1 MTDGNTG
8 DTTMQQ
14 AIYSN
19 ISRDI
24 TLGKTITLTPA
35 NRWASLGRRLAQKW
49 DLYGVV
55 ALMLSS
61 GMYGLY
67 AIAHTL

>member
-1 MTDGNTG
+1 
-8 DTTMQQ
+8 MQQ
-14 AIYSN
+14 AIYN
-19 ISRDI
+19 TISRDSTI
-24 TLGKTITLTPA
+24 GKTITTAPTP
-35 NRWASLGRRLAQKW
+35 RRASLGRRIAPKW

>member
-1 MTDGNTG
+1 
-8 DTTMQQ
+8 MQQ
-14 AIYSN
+14 AIYN
-19 ISRDI
+19 TISADI
-24 TLGKTITLTPA
+24 TIENKNTTAT
-35 NRWASLGRRLAQKW
+35 ASRRTGLGRRIAQKW
-49 DLYGVV
+49 DMVGVV